1 MPQRC
6 HSPVRL
12 TLRGQVEADV
22 AIEVHGAMEAAVAEL
37 TQAEGAAAAQL
48 PALGVVAFLRGHVS
62 IRQGLP
68 AVACWQ
74 EGWSAPRAAGSPLPP
89 PNAAGT
95 LFIGN
100 AGDRMGTGKAA

>member
-48 PALGVVAFLRGHVS
+48 PALGVVAFLQGQVP
-62 IRQGLP
+62 IRQACPGLWR
-68 AVACWQ
+68 VGRRDGQ
-74 EGWSAPRAAGSPLPP
+74 HHEQQGSLSHYQMQL
-89 PNAAGT
+89 A
-95 LFIGN
+95 
-100 AGDRMGTGKAA
+100 RCS